1 MVSLKS
7 MQKVTPGILGW
18 EHLTHEQ
25 SKVGLPQVIQGVG
38 AAREKKI
45 GVARK

>member
-1 MVSLKS
+1 